1 MLNISH
7 VMKVDDTGEF
17 ANLLILINSEKDILR
32 FIHCLDVSYAEMD
45 FSEKLL
51 TQLVNSIAM
60 EGADACDME
69 AIVANAR
76 KKALK

>member
-17 ANLLILINSEKDILR
+17 ANHLIAINRVEDILR
-32 FIHCLDVSYAEMD
+32 FIHLLDVSYAEMD
-45 FSEKLL
+45 FSERLL

-69 AIVANAR
+69 TIVANAR
-76 KKALK
+76 KTAPK